1 MTHMS
6 EAVAPSQASEVAT
19 VTGLVPMIHVAD
31 PERSVAFYRLLGFE
45 VGNRVPPAG
54 AMQWAWLYQP
64 AAANW
69 KRGANLMIARSSR
82 AIQPEAQDGL
92 FYLYAS
98 DLKAVRKRLMD
109 EGVKVSE
116 ISHPD
121 YLPEGEFGTA
131 DPDGYCLMV
140 AQSGKDTP

>member
-1 MTHMS
+1 MS
-6 EAVAPSQASEVAT
+6 EAGAPSQAVKAPPISGVVA
-19 VTGLVPMIHVAD
+19 MIHVAD
-31 PERSVAFYRLLGFE
+31 PERSIGFYRLLGFE

-54 AMQWAWLYQP
+54 PIGWAWLYQP
-64 AAANW
+64 DAPNW
-69 KRGANLMIARSSR
+69 KTGANLMITRTSR
-82 AIQPEAQDGL
+82 PLNPEAQDVL
-92 FYLYAS
+92 FYLYAK
-98 DLKAVRKRLMD
+98 DLVALRQRLID

-121 YLPEGEFGTA
+121 YLPEGEFGMN